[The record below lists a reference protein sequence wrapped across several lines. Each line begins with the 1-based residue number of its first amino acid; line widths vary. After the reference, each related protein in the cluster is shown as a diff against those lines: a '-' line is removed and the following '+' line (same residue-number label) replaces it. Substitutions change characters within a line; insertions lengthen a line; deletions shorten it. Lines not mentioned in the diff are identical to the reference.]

1 MTTTRSAAWRDGE
14 GNTVA
19 TVWGGTACL
28 NPRHPRDLS
37 AATEDRGFEHV
48 MRCRDC
54 DGCRR
59 YENLLL
65 RRRLAEHFKSRRMP
79 LWMIEFRVPL
89 DSQAGF
95 ANRVSRTRLSTRPM
109 GFYRLTGASFAV
121 VVSGKRPQN
130 SALRGLSSSLARIR
144 RIARVSSLRSYRILA
159 AGMLV
164 PRAKWGRQVKRF
176 YHRGLPQLPKETF
189 YVERRGGIRK
199 RHPEAR
205 QGHRAWRDGLTL
217 YPSDRARFSEFIELV
232 RRSSRHDSRNSFA
245 NRGARKRASFGGEVV
260 DRGDAAG
267 RASVPAATAHL
278 RTDLDPSKSGRD
290 ASSRSEIPRW
300 LADWEAKMVARARDR
315 GP

>member
-1 MTTTRSAAWRDGE
+1 MSTRSAQWRDGE

-19 TVWGGTACL
+19 TVWGATACL

-65 RRRLAEHFKSRRMP
+65 RRRLVEHFKTRRKP
-79 LWMIEFRVPL
+79 LWMIVIEPSSSWRGVSATRASLMRCLPGL
-89 DSQAGF
+89 MGF
-95 ANRVSRTRLSTRPM
+95 FRLSTGRLALLVEGSRPT
-109 GFYRLTGASFAV
+109 RSV
-121 VVSGKRPQN
+121 I
-130 SALRGLSSSLARIR
+130 SSSTVCCVAVR
-144 RIARVSSLRSYRILA
+144 RLKEPSSLRSFRSCA
-159 AGMLV
+159 SGMLV
-164 PRAKWGRQVKRF
+164 PRSEWGRQVKRF

-189 YVERRGGIRK
+189 YLERRGGIRK
-199 RHPEAR
+199 RHPEAL

-232 RRSSRHDSRNSFA
+232 RRSSRHDSRNSA
-245 NRGARKRASFGGEVV
+245 PNRGARSAPPSRSAVPNSA
-260 DRGDAAG
+260 DAAG
-267 RASVPAATAHL
+267 APVAPAATAL
-278 RTDLDPSKSGRD
+278 REHRLKFLKSGRD
-290 ASSRSEIPRW
+290 ASSGTEIPRW
-300 LADWEAKMVARARDR
+300 LADWGARMTEIARKR